1 MILGEGQQVVTV
13 EQNNKIIALDHP
25 AVKEKIGRAHV

>member
-1 MILGEGQQVVTV
+1 MEDKKDILEMLDKTNVVEV
-13 EQNNKIIALDHP
+13 D